1 MLPGDDQK
9 YTIQIPNE
17 YLMLFEKIQFQAKDI
32 QRVFSSLSEQRSGNL
47 SFGKFE
53 KLNRKKVAWKL
64 WKLAPGIFLCHLVLK
79 GVLQRKQ
86 KIMVILWKFSMFKM
100 FCYFFQAL
108 FSTDFSPLF
117 ITRFFLCLFLNNL
130 KELKSFY
137 CWWKN
142 NGKITIVE
150 IMKEG
155 GKSPHKKFL
164 KFPLYKNL

>member
-64 WKLAPGIFLCHLVLK
+64 
-79 GVLQRKQ
+79 
-86 KIMVILWKFSMFKM
+86 
-100 FCYFFQAL
+100 
-108 FSTDFSPLF
+108 
-117 ITRFFLCLFLNNL
+117 
-130 KELKSFY
+130 
-137 CWWKN
+137 
-142 NGKITIVE
+142 
-150 IMKEG
+150 
-155 GKSPHKKFL
+155 
-164 KFPLYKNL
+164 